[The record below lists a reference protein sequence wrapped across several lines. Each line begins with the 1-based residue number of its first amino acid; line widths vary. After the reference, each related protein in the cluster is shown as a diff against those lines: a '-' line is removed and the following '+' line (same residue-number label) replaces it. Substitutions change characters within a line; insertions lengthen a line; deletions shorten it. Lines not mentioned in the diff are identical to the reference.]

1 MAQQLDL
8 VRTLERFREEL
19 EGDVESTRRTFVLS
33 ILERWQDD
41 QQLTEGSRRLARDL
55 LRRFA
60 HA

>member
-1 MAQQLDL
+1 MVQQLDL